1 MSKQNS
7 PLRVRPWQRAVAA
20 TLALLM
26 AYAPVGARGP
36 GRAGLDA
43 LLEEPDRLPPPGANQ
58 PANLVFSLDPTLS
71 LPGNP
76 TVPGALV
83 DAVGPQSITISADA
97 VVGGPSGMTFGTPM
111 NSSSGELMVP
121 LLGVTPDATVNGQ
134 LAIPAVN
141 ANFGRIDLVPPLQSL
156 KTVPIP
162 PVLGLEKF
170 VRDKA
175 AAIALGK
182 ALFWDAKVGSDGQAC
197 ASCHFHAGADNR
209 LKNQLNPG
217 QRGGDN
223 LFNRTATG
231 GGGPNYT
238 LKPADFPF
246 FRLLDPMDRN
256 SQVVFES
263 NDVVSS
269 QGTFAGEFLG
279 LLPNRPNGLGGNLP
293 GLQPNQLKAFALDV
307 LGPQTPQLGAIA
319 ADVLGL
325 QPSADEKCGDRP
337 IDEFSVHG
345 VLTRRV
351 APRNTPTVINAV
363 FNYRSFWDGRA
374 NNVFNGNNPFGNR
387 DVGAK
392 VLQARPDGA
401 AWVSM
406 ELPNA
411 SLASQAVGP
420 ALSDFEMSCANKT
433 FKQLGRKMLP
443 MRALSTQRVDPKD
456 SVLEH
461 YRDGKLPGLK
471 TTYDQMIKQAFD
483 ANWWRATGTYS
494 GYTQMETNFS
504 MFWGLAIMMYES
516 TLVSDE
522 APIDRFVGWAGT
534 PANPNAL
541 SVQEKRGLALF
552 RGGKASCVQ
561 CHKGAEFTGAG
572 SLLQPN
578 LGDTNLVEHMFVGAG
593 QLGMYDNGFY
603 NIGVRPT
610 VEDVGVGGLDPFGNS
625 LSFSREYL
633 DMRRGKPVPDRISV
647 DPCRFNIK
655 VDAIDCWT
663 HPDPNMTRVGVDGAV
678 KTPSL
683 RNVALTQPYF
693 HNGSRFTLEQVVE
706 FYNRGGDRRGPDG
719 NDTSGLSDPK
729 ASNGGASNV
738 HPQIRPLG
746 LTDAEQADLVAF
758 LRNALTDRRVACEQA
773 PFDHPALTVFN
784 GHEGNA
790 VEVVTLKNQV
800 KAKDAFINLPSVG
813 AKGLPKGTCMR
824 SDVGTLF

>member
-7 PLRVRPWQRAVAA
+7 PPSVRPWQRAVAL
-20 TLALLM
+20 TLALVM

-36 GRAGLDA
+36 GRPGIDA
-43 LLEEPDRLPPPGANQ
+43 LVEEPDALPVAGNQ
-58 PANLVFSLDPTLS
+58 PANFAFSLDPTLS

-76 TVPGALV
+76 TVPGSQL
-83 DAVGPQSITISADA
+83 DANGPQSITVSADA
-97 VVGGPSGMTFGTPM
+97 VIGGPPGMSFGTPM
-111 NSSSGELMVP
+111 TSSSGELMVP

-141 ANFGRIDLVPPLQSL
+141 ANFGSIDLVPPLLSL
-156 KTVPIP
+156 KTVEVP
-162 PVLGLEKF
+162 PVLGLENY

-246 FRLLDPMDRN
+246 FRLLDPLDRN

-269 QGTFAGEFLG
+269 QGTFSGEFLG
-279 LLPNRPNGLGGNLP
+279 LLPNRPDALGANLPGLP
-293 GLQPNQLKAFALDV
+293 GLQPGQLKV
-307 LGPQTPQLGAIA
+307 LVADLLNPQPN
-319 ADVLGL
+319 
-325 QPSADEKCGDRP
+325 ADEKCANRP
-337 IDEFSVHG
+337 VDEFSVHG
-345 VLTRRV
+345 ALTRRV

-363 FNYRSFWDGRA
+363 FNFRNFWDGRA
-374 NNVFNGNNPFGNR
+374 NNVFNGNNPFGKR
-387 DVGAK
+387 DAAAK
-392 VLQARPDGA
+392 VLEAKPNGPP

-406 ELPNA
+406 ELANA

-433 FKQLGRKMLP
+433 FQQLGRKMLP
-443 MRALSTQRVDPKD
+443 MRALSTQRVDAND
-456 SVLEH
+456 SVLAR
-461 YRDGKLPGLK
+461 YRNGQFTGLG

-483 ANWWRATGTYS
+483 ARWWRAPGKFDGYS
-494 GYTQMETNFS
+494 QMESNFS
-504 MFWGLAIMMYES
+504 MFWGLAIMAYES

-522 APIDRFVGWAGT
+522 APIDKFVGWAGK
-534 PANPNAL
+534 PADPNAL
-541 SVQEKRGLALF
+541 SVQERRGLALF
-552 RGGKASCVQ
+552 RSGKTSCVQ

-578 LGDTNLVEHMFVGAG
+578 RGDTNSVEHMFVGAG

-610 VEDVGVGGLDPFGNS
+610 KEDVGVGGMDPFGNA
-625 LSFSREYL
+625 LSFSRQYL
-633 DMRRGKPVPDRISV
+633 DMRRGKPVPDEVPV

-655 VDAIDCWT
+655 TDAIDCWT
-663 HPDPNMTRVGVDGAV
+663 HPDPAMTHVGVDGAF

-719 NDTSGLSDPK
+719 NDST
-729 ASNGGASNV
+729 ASAADAANGGSANV

-746 LTDAEQADLVAF
+746 LSTAEKADLVAF

-773 PFDHPALTVFN
+773 PFDHPELRIFN

-790 VEVVTLKNQV
+790 QNVVTRKNEI
-800 KAKDAFINLPSVG
+800 KAMDAFINLPPVG
-813 AKGLPKGTCMR
+813 AKGLPKGECLQ
-824 SDVGTLF
+824 SDVGTRF

>member
-1 MSKQNS
+1 MSKQYLPPS
-7 PLRVRPWQRAVAA
+7 APSHVRPWQRFVAIS
-20 TLALLM
+20 LALLM
-26 AYAPVGARGP
+26 ACAPVGARGP
-36 GRAGLDA
+36 GRPGIDA
-43 LLEEPDRLPPPGANQ
+43 LVEEPDALPVKGNQ
-58 PANLVFSLDPTLS
+58 PAYLAYSLDPTLA

-76 TVPGALV
+76 TVQGEQFGTN
-83 DAVGPQSITISADA
+83 GPQSITVSADA
-97 VVGGPSGMTFGTPM
+97 VVGAPPGMSFGTPVT
-111 NSSSGELMVP
+111 SSSGELMVP
-121 LLGVTPDATVNGQ
+121 LIGVMPDATVNGQ

-141 ANFGRIDLVPPLQSL
+141 ANFGSIDLIAPLLSL
-156 KTVPIP
+156 KTVEIP
-162 PVLGLEKF
+162 PVLGLENY

-217 QRGGDN
+217 HPGGDR

-246 FRLLDPMDRN
+246 FKLLNPLDRN
-256 SQVVFES
+256 SAVAFES

-269 QGTFAGEFLG
+269 QGTFAGDFLS
-279 LLPNRPNGLGGNLP
+279 LLPSG
-293 GLQPNQLKAFALDV
+293 
-307 LGPQTPQLGAIA
+307 
-319 ADVLGL
+319 
-325 QPSADEKCGDRP
+325 DEKCSTRP

-345 VLTRRV
+345 ALTRRV
-351 APRNTPTVINAV
+351 AGRNTPSVINAV
-363 FNYRSFWDGRA
+363 FNFRNFWDGRA
-374 NNVFNGNNPFGNR
+374 NNVFNGSNPFGKR
-387 DVGAK
+387 DVAAK
-392 VLQARPDGA
+392 VLDALPNGSA

-406 ELPNA
+406 ELANA

-443 MRALSTQRVDPKD
+443 MRALSGQQVDAQD
-456 SVLEH
+456 STLAG

-483 ANWWRATGTYS
+483 ARWWRAPGKFDGYS
-494 GYTQMETNFS
+494 QMESNFS
-504 MFWGLAIMMYES
+504 MFWGLAIMAYES

-522 APIDRFVGWAGT
+522 APIDRFVGWAGQ
-534 PANPNAL
+534 PADPKAL

-552 RGGKASCVQ
+552 RGGKTSCVQ

-572 SLLQPN
+572 TGLQPN
-578 LGDTNLVEHMFVGAG
+578 RNDENLVQHMFVGAG
-593 QLGMYDNGFY
+593 NLGVYDNGFY

-610 VEDVGVGGLDPFGNS
+610 AEDVGVGGLDPFKNS
-625 LSFSREYL
+625 LSFSRQYL
-633 DMRRGKPVPDRISV
+633 DQRRGKPVPDEIQV
-647 DPCRFNIK
+647 QPCRFAIK
-655 VDAIDCWT
+655 TDAIDCWT
-663 HPDPNMTRVGVDGAV
+663 HPDPAMTHVGVDGAF

-719 NDTSGLSDPK
+719 HDTTGS
-729 ASNGGASNV
+729 AANAANGGSSNV

-746 LTDAEQADLVAF
+746 LTTAEKADLVAF

-773 PFDHPALTVFN
+773 PFDHPALRIFN
-784 GHEGNA
+784 GHEGN
-790 VEVVTLKNQV
+790 EQNVVTRKNEI
-800 KAKDAFINLPSVG
+800 KAMDAFIDLPPVG
-813 AKGLPKGTCMR
+813 ATGLPKGQCLQ
-824 SDVGTLF
+824 SDVGTRF

>member
-1 MSKQNS
+1 MSKQHLQ
-7 PLRVRPWQRAVAA
+7 PCAPPHVRPWQRVVAIS
-20 TLALLM
+20 LALLM
-26 AYAPVGARGP
+26 ACAPVGARGP
-36 GRAGLDA
+36 GRPGIDA
-43 LLEEPDRLPPPGANQ
+43 LVEEPDALPVAGNQ
-58 PANLVFSLDPTLS
+58 PANFAFSLDPTLS

-76 TVPGALV
+76 TVPGSQL
-83 DAVGPQSITISADA
+83 DANGPQSITVSADA
-97 VVGGPSGMTFGTPM
+97 VIGGPPGMSFGTPM
-111 NSSSGELMVP
+111 TSSSGELMVP

-141 ANFGRIDLVPPLQSL
+141 ANFGSIDLVPPLLSL
-156 KTVPIP
+156 KTVEIP
-162 PVLGLEKF
+162 PVLGLETY

-246 FRLLDPMDRN
+246 FRLLDPSDRN

-269 QGTFAGEFLG
+269 QGTFSGEFLG
-279 LLPNRPNGLGGNLP
+279 LLPNQVNALGANLP
-293 GLQPNQLKAFALDV
+293 GLPPGQLKALVADL
-307 LGPQTPQLGAIA
+307 LNPQ
-319 ADVLGL
+319 VN
-325 QPSADEKCGDRP
+325 ADEKCANRP
-337 IDEFSVHG
+337 VDEFSVHG
-345 VLTRRV
+345 ALTRRV

-363 FNYRSFWDGRA
+363 FNFRNFWDGRA
-374 NNVFNGNNPFGNR
+374 NNVFNGNNPFGKR
-387 DVGAK
+387 DVAAK
-392 VLQARPDGA
+392 VLEAKPNGSA

-406 ELPNA
+406 ELANA

-443 MRALSTQRVDPKD
+443 MRALSSQRVDTND
-456 SVLEH
+456 SVLAR
-461 YRDGKLPGLK
+461 YRNGQLTGLG

-483 ANWWRATGTYS
+483 ARWWRAPGKFDGYS
-494 GYTQMETNFS
+494 QMESNFS
-504 MFWGLAIMMYES
+504 MFWGLAIMLYES

-522 APIDRFVGWAGT
+522 APIDKFVGWAGK
-534 PANPNAL
+534 PADPNAL
-541 SVQEKRGLALF
+541 SVQERRGLALF
-552 RGGKASCVQ
+552 RGGKTSCVQ

-578 LGDTNLVEHMFVGAG
+578 RGDTNPVEHMFVGAG

-610 VEDVGVGGLDPFGNS
+610 KEDVGVGGLDPFGNS
-625 LSFSREYL
+625 LSFSRQYL
-633 DMRRGKPVPDRISV
+633 DMRRGKPVPDEVPV

-655 VDAIDCWT
+655 TDAIDCWT
-663 HPDPNMTRVGVDGAV
+663 HPDPAMTRVGVDGAF

-693 HNGSRFTLEQVVE
+693 HNGSRFTLEQVVD

-719 NDTSGLSDPK
+719 NDST
-729 ASNGGASNV
+729 ASAADVANGGSANV

-746 LTDAEQADLVAF
+746 LSTAEKADLVAF

-773 PFDHPALTVFN
+773 PFDHPELRIFN

-790 VEVVTLKNQV
+790 QNVVTRKNEI
-800 KAKDAFINLPSVG
+800 KAMDAFIDLPPVG
-813 AKGLPKGTCMR
+813 AKGLPKGECLQ
-824 SDVGTLF
+824 SDVGTRF